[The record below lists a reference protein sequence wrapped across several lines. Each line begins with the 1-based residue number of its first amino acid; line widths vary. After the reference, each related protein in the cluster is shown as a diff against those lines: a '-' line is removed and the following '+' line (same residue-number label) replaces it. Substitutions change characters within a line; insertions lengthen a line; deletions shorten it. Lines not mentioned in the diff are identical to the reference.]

1 MRQLKVVALA
11 TLVLGGAGEA
21 SAQARGLPVY
31 NSGVPRGIGLS
42 AEFGKP
48 NDAAGGGTTFGVRA
62 LAGFG
67 PIGATAIV
75 GRHDPSGTGEAVWSA
90 GATANL
96 KLLGGPL
103 IPLSVTLQ
111 AGAGYTKSS
120 LDCLPLGNCGAE
132 PTEWRFPVGL
142 GIGLNIP
149 NPALAIRPWIAPRVD
164 IVRVSSTGATTTDAN
179 FAISGGVEFN
189 LLTGLGA
196 HVAYDWSKVGDVRP
210 GIFGAGLHYAFR
222 VPGL

>member
-1 MRQLKVVALA
+1 MVAALA
-11 TLVLGGAGEA
+11 ALVLGGAGEA
-21 SAQARGLPVY
+21 AAQARGLPVY
-31 NSGVPRGIGLS
+31 NSGVPRGIGLA

-48 NDAAGGGTTFGVRA
+48 NDAAGGGTAFGVRA

-75 GRHDPSGTGEAVWSA
+75 SRHDPGGEGDNVWSA

-96 KLLGGPL
+96 KLIGGPL

-111 AGAGYTKSS
+111 GGAGYTKAS
-120 LDCLPLGNCGAE
+120 LDCLPLGSCAE
-132 PTEWRFPVGL
+132 PTEWRFPIGL

-164 IVRVSSTGATTTDAN
+164 VVRVSSTGVTTTDAN
-179 FAISGGVEFN
+179 FGISGGVEFN
-189 LLTGLGA
+189 LLTGLGL
-196 HVAYDWSKVGDVRP
+196 HVAYDWSKVGSLRP
-210 GIFGAGLHYAFR
+210 GVFGAGLHYAFR

>member
-1 MRQLKVVALA
+1 MRQLMVVALA

-21 SAQARGLPVY
+21 RAQARGLPVY
-31 NSGVPRGIGLS
+31 NSGVPRGIGLA

-48 NDAAGGGTTFGVRA
+48 NDAAGGGTAFGVRA
-62 LAGFG
+62 MAGLG

-75 GRHDPSGTGEAVWSA
+75 SRHDPGGTADNVWSA

-111 AGAGYTKSS
+111 GGAGYTKST
-120 LDCLPLGNCGAE
+120 LDCLPLGSCDE
-132 PTEWRFPVGL
+132 PTEWRFPIGL

-164 IVRVSSTGATTTDAN
+164 VVRVSATGVTTTDAN

-189 LLTGLGA
+189 LLTGLGL

-210 GIFGAGLHYAFR
+210 GVFGAGLHYAFR